1 MRIIRRF
8 WFRKIQILGLKRD
21 KLFTMQQFLIVENF
35 CVTNISNVKKCLK
48 KKKRF
53 CFKH

>member
-21 KLFTMQQFLIVENF
+21 NLFTTQQFLIVENF
-35 CVTNISNVKKCLK
+35 CVTNISNVKKMF
-48 KKKRF
+48 KKRYKILF
-53 CFKH
+53 

>member
-21 KLFTMQQFLIVENF
+21 KLFITQQFLIVENF
-35 CVTNISNVKKCLK
+35 CVTNTSNVKKCLK
-48 KKKRF
+48 KQYKILF
-53 CFKH
+53 